1 MEVEME
7 MINVRPMSFGEN
19 HRSRADSHAC
29 RAYQHVYEQARDHLR
44 RAERDLA
51 ETAAFI
57 AASLT
62 TVTAI
67 QAVITVANDKLELSK
82 NILQMAFQGYVA
94 IFLLIFLLG
103 GVRVRHAMRRRARAE
118 KEMDQAKK
126 GMYVFCPV
134 EPPAPDEKE

>member
-1 MEVEME
+1 MNSKNEESMEVDME
-7 MINVRPMSFGEN
+7 MLNARPVTFGEN
-19 HRSRADSHAC
+19 HRSRADNHAC
-29 RAYQHVYEQARDHLR
+29 RAYQHVYQQARDHLR

-94 IFLLIFLLG
+94 LFILILMLG
-103 GVRVRHAMRRRARAE
+103 GVRVRNAMRRRAQAE

-126 GMYVFCPV
+126 GMFVF
-134 EPPAPDEKE
+134 

>member
-1 MEVEME
+1 MEL
-7 MINVRPMSFGEN
+7 INARPMTFGEN
-19 HRSRADSHAC
+19 HRSRADKHAC

-82 NILQMAFQGYVA
+82 HILQLAFQGYVA
-94 IFLLIFLLG
+94 IFLLILVLG
-103 GVRVRHAMRRRARAE
+103 GMRVRNAIHRRAQAE

-126 GMYVFCPV
+126 GLYIFCAT
-134 EPPAPDEKE
+134 EPLPQPDEKE